1 MERPLARRMW
11 FGLEPIH
18 GMIYFVPEG
27 PEAYEDVGVTG
38 SRAGYFASRSAPMG
52 AVTAATVTA
61 TFYNFH
67 PDLVRRAMDGVWER
81 ATPAAVTE
89 ARLLAVDRSLRR
101 LLGDEVVASP
111 AMRRGGR
118 PGPAG
123 GRGLSRSP
131 VGPWRPPT
139 SALAW
144 PDEPHLA
151 LWHALTVLREHRGD
165 GHVAALVLAGV
176 GPCEA
181 LLLHGGSG
189 EVPSAVLQASRAWPD
204 DEWEA
209 HRTGLVA
216 AGLLDDTG
224 RLTAEGLAV
233 RDGYETRTDEL
244 AADPWRA
251 LGAEG
256 SERLYALARP
266 WAKAIV
272 AEGGLGLR

>member
-1 MERPLARRMW
+1 MERPLARRLW

-27 PEAYEDVGVTG
+27 PEAYEEVGVTG

-52 AVTAATVTA
+52 AVSAATVTA

-67 PDLVRRAMDGVWER
+67 PDLVHRALDGVWER
-81 ATPAAVTE
+81 VAPEAVTE

-101 LLGDEVVASP
+101 LLGDDVVASS
-111 AMRRGGR
+111 AMREAATLARRAAEAVSVAGR
-118 PGPAG
+118 PLAAAHLG
-123 GRGLSRSP
+123 
-131 VGPWRPPT
+131 
-139 SALAW
+139 LAW

-165 GHVAALVLAGV
+165 GHVAALVMAGV

-189 EVPSAVLQASRAWPD
+189 EVPSAVLQTSRAWPD
-204 DEWEA
+204 DEWA
-209 HRTGLVA
+209 QHQAGLVA

-224 RLTAEGLAV
+224 RLTAEGLAL
-233 RDGYETRTDEL
+233 REGYETQTDEL

-251 LGAEG
+251 LGADGREQ
-256 SERLYALARP
+256 LYALARP
-266 WAKAIV
+266 WAKSIV

>member
-101 LLGDEVVASP
+101 LLGDEVVGSS
-111 AMRRGGR
+111 AMDEAAALARRAAEGCSGAGR
-118 PGPAG
+118 PLAAAHA
-123 GRGLSRSP
+123 
-131 VGPWRPPT
+131 
-139 SALAW
+139 ALAT

-151 LWHALTVLREHRGD
+151 LWLALTVLREHRGD
-165 GHVAALVLAGV
+165 GHVAALVLAGI

-181 LLLHGGSG
+181 LLLHGGSA
-189 EVPSAVLQASRAWPD
+189 EVPSAVLQASRDWPD

-209 HRTGLVA
+209 HRKGLVA
-216 AGLLDDTG
+216 AGLLDDEG
-224 RLTAEGLAV
+224 RLTPDGVTV

-244 AADPWRA
+244 AADPWRV
-251 LGAEG
+251 LGTDG
-256 SERLYALARP
+256 CERLYALARP
-266 WAKAIV
+266 WAKTIV
-272 AEGGLGLR
+272 VEGGLGRR

>member
-27 PEAYEDVGVTG
+27 PDAYEDVGVTG

-67 PDLVRRAMDGVWER
+67 PDLIRRALDGVWER
-81 ATPAAVTE
+81 ATPATVTE
-89 ARLLAVDRSLRR
+89 ARRLAVDRSLRR
-101 LLGDEVVASP
+101 LLGDEVVGSP
-111 AMRRGGR
+111 AMHEAAALARRAAEGCSGAGR
-118 PGPAG
+118 PLAAAHA
-123 GRGLSRSP
+123 
-131 VGPWRPPT
+131 
-139 SALAW
+139 ALRW
-144 PDEPHLA
+144 PDEPHVA
-151 LWHALTVLREHRGD
+151 LWHALTILREHRGD

-181 LLLHGGSG
+181 LLMHAGSG
-189 EVPSAVLQASRAWPD
+189 EVPSVVLQASRDWPD

-209 HRTGLVA
+209 HQAGLVA

-224 RLTAEGLAV
+224 RLTAEGLAL

-244 AADPWRA
+244 AAEPWRA
-251 LGAEG
+251 LGAEDC
-256 SERLYALARP
+256 ERLYALARP
-266 WAKAIV
+266 WAKTIV
-272 AEGGLGLR
+272 VEGGLGLR